1 VTRAERARAAV
12 VVLLCLL
19 LAACSGS
26 SARKAASGSPSPT
39 TAPPPAPPSSSPA
52 PSPPPVR
59 ARVDAAMARL
69 DQRAR
74 VAQLFVVGVPM
85 NDLGQADPLLAQGV
99 GGIFL
104 NARNNRTP
112 ATALAAVTRRWAG
125 AEPVARPWVTL
136 DQEGGLVQ
144 TLSGPGF
151 GPLPS
156 AREQGSLPPDRLAA
170 LADGMGVSLAGAG
183 VNLDLAPVADA
194 VPAGTEAGNAPI
206 GAVDRQYGSTPD
218 QVVAAAGAVVDG
230 LAAHAVT
237 ATLKHFPGLGRVQQN
252 TDTAAAVTDDVTTA
266 DDAQVA
272 AFGALARR
280 PGHPFVMMSSAVYSR
295 IDPGQPAMFSPVV
308 IGDVLRG
315 RLGFDGVIIS
325 DDFAVTA
332 SVAAIPAGDRAVRFL
347 DAGGTLVLIVQADP
361 LQQMIDAVVQRSAAD
376 PQFAARVDDAVRT
389 ALTAKAQA
397 GLLPG

>member
-1 VTRAERARAAV
+1 M
-12 VVLLCLL
+12 
-19 LAACSGS
+19 
-26 SARKAASGSPSPT
+26 SA
-39 TAPPPAPPSSSPA
+39 
-52 PSPPPVR
+52 
-59 ARVDAAMARL
+59 
-69 DQRAR
+69 
-74 VAQLFVVGVPM
+74 
-85 NDLGQADPLLAQGV
+85 LGQADQLLARGV

-104 NARNNRTP
+104 ADRANRTS
-112 ATALAAVTRRWAG
+112 AADLAAVTARWAA
-125 AEPVARPWVTL
+125 AEPAARPWVTL

-151 GPLPS
+151 GALPS

-170 LADGMGVSLAGAG
+170 LADGMGASLAGAG
-183 VNLDLAPVADA
+183 VNLDLAPVADV

-218 QVVAAAGAVVDG
+218 QVVRAAGAVVGG
-230 LAAHAVT
+230 LAAHGVT

-252 TDTAAAVTDDVTTA
+252 TDTAATVTDDVTTV
-266 DDAQVA
+266 DDGQVA
-272 AFGALARR
+272 AFGTLARL
-280 PGHPFVMMSSAVYSR
+280 PGHPFVMLSSAVYSR

-315 RLGFDGVIIS
+315 RLGFDGVVIS

-332 SVAAIPAGDRAVRFL
+332 AVAGIPAGDRAVRFL
-347 DAGGTLVLIVQADP
+347 AAGGTLVLIVQADP
-361 LQQMIDAVVQRSAAD
+361 LPQMNDAILQRSAAD

-389 ALTAKAQA
+389 ALTAKARA